1 MIECVETPFRD
12 GGLTDWPSFRLRGIC
27 TSFKGEHACVCASVS
42 DVSVLSRV
50 ECFQHKLSLRIGI
63 QKLFLNFY
71 ILVFLNKVTKYN
83 CLYFC
88 KSNYLCETL

>member
-50 ECFQHKLSLRIGI
+50 ECF
-63 QKLFLNFY
+63 
-71 ILVFLNKVTKYN
+71 
-83 CLYFC
+83 
-88 KSNYLCETL
+88 